1 MIELTSFLLAD
12 VQLRHGESFCK
23 GTGLIP

>member
-1 MIELTSFLLAD
+1 VTSFIMVD

-23 GTGLIP
+23 ATGLIP